1 MRFIRIT
8 LAALLMTGAAGI
20 AAAQEPEIRREV
32 RVLEHPGMMHGTM
45 LSIAAEG
52 SVQGRPDMA
61 AISVGV
67 MTEGATAA
75 AALAENGRRMNA
87 LMSAVRR
94 AGLAERDVQTSNL
107 SVNPQ
112 HVYVENE
119 SPRITGYQAH
129 NMVTLRVR
137 NVDNLGRVIDA
148 AVGAGGNNVNG
159 VSFSYQEP
167 DAQWDAARRDAMTE
181 ARRLAEL
188 YASAIGASIERVVS
202 ISEGGAAPPPMPMM
216 RMERMAMAN
225 DASTPTAPGEV
236 ETRVTVNVV
245 YELK

>member
-1 MRFIRIT
+1 MRLIRFAV
-8 LAALLMTGAAGI
+8 AALAVSAAI
-20 AAAQEPEIRREV
+20 PAATAQEPEIRRDV
-32 RVLEHPGMMHGTM
+32 RIVEHGAMMRGTM

-52 SVQGRPDMA
+52 AVQGRPDLA
-61 AISVGV
+61 AISLGV

-87 LMSAVRR
+87 LMAAVRR
-94 AGLAERDVQTSNL
+94 AGVAERDVQTSNV

-112 HVYVENE
+112 QVYVENE
-119 SPRITGYQAH
+119 PPRITGYQAH
-129 NMVTLRVR
+129 NMVTVRVR

-159 VSFSYQEP
+159 VSFSYQNP
-167 DAQWDAARRDAMTE
+167 DTQLDAARRDAMAE

-188 YASAIGASIERVVS
+188 YASAIGAEIERVVS
-202 ISEGGAAPPPMPMM
+202 ISEGGAMPPPMPMI

-225 DASTPTAPGEV
+225 DASTPTAPGEI